1 MNQDRLKAA
10 ERMAM
15 DIAAPLPAIMGLV
28 ADAGGESEAAITIL
42 LQDMNNKLA
51 ELCEV
56 LSELPQDTEP
66 SRSA

>member
-1 MNQDRLKAA
+1 
-10 ERMAM
+10 MA
-15 DIAAPLPAIMGLV
+15 IAAPLPTIMTLV
-28 ADAGGESEAAITIL
+28 VENQGESEAAITIL

-56 LSELPQDTEP
+56 LPGLQHDTEP